1 MSDRKQA
8 RELMDAAGR
17 DLSALRGMGDA
28 CVFTDEV
35 FGFHVQQAVE
45 KYFMAWIALSG
56 GLYPTTHDLADLLS
70 ALKDR
75 DAAAVDFDDLVQY
88 TPYAVRFRYAGV
100 SGHPLDREHLVQRVE
115 ALLERVRRS
124 MGRG

>member
-17 DLSALRGMGDA
+17 DLSALRGMGDT

-45 KYFMAWIALSG
+45 KYLKAWIALSG

-70 ALKDR
+70 VLS
-75 DAAAVDFDDLVQY
+75 VCLEM
-88 TPYAVRFRYAGV
+88 AVRTPNLPLGAGNV
-100 SGHPLDREHLVQRVE
+100 LLARV
-115 ALLERVRRS
+115 
-124 MGRG
+124 